1 MSPLIDFFFGQY
13 ATYATVD
20 IVLEAIAVCLGLISV
35 WLAKHNKVALYP
47 IGMIS
52 TGIFVHLLW
61 KWMLLGD
68 MLIHAYYFMM
78 SLYGWYFW
86 QQKKQGKTIHT
97 ITRMSKRERWT
108 SALLFV
114 ISLWVVYKIYLLFGM
129 WNNGTAYVDNFTT
142 ALFFVGMW
150 LMARRKIEH
159 WIFWIVGDAISIPL
173 YFYKGFTITSIQ
185 YIIFTLIAI
194 YGYRAWKK
202 TLNSPLQTV

>member
-1 MSPLIDFFFGQY
+1 
-13 ATYATVD
+13 
-20 IVLEAIAVCLGLISV
+20 
-35 WLAKHNKVALYP
+35 
-47 IGMIS
+47 
-52 TGIFVHLLW
+52 
-61 KWMLLGD
+61 
-68 MLIHAYYFMM
+68 MM
-78 SLYGWYFW
+78 SIYGWFFW
-86 QQKKQGKTIHT
+86 QQEKQGKTIHT
-97 ITRMSKRERWT
+97 INRMTKRERWT

-129 WNNGTAYVDNFTT
+129 WDNGTAYVDNFTT